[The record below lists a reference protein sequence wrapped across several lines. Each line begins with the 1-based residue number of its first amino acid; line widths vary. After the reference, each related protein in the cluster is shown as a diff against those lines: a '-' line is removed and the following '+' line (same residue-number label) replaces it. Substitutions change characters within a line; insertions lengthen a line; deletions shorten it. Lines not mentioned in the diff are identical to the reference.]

1 MAEEVSMDELGLNK
15 LFAGVLVAGLMLMT
29 GVKLAE
35 VLVPHTELE
44 QNAYVIEVPEG
55 DAVAAAAPVDKGP
68 EPIMALL
75 ASVDAAAGEKLAKK
89 CTACHVFDQGG
100 ANKVGP
106 ALWNI
111 VNADKG
117 AVDGFGYSAALA
129 DFGGQWDYASLNAFL
144 AKPKAYISGTK
155 MNFAGLKKPADRAN
169 MIAYLRQQADSQA
182 ALPTAE
188 EIAAEAGS

>member
-1 MAEEVSMDELGLNK
+1 MDELGLNK
-15 LFAGVLVAGLMLMT
+15 LFAGLLVAGLLLMT

-35 VLVPHTELE
+35 ILVPHSELE

-55 DAVAAAAPVDKGP
+55 GAVADAAPADSGP

-75 ASVDAAAGEKLAKK
+75 ASADVAAGEKLAKK
-89 CTACHVFDQGG
+89 CTACHVFDKGG

-106 ALWNI
+106 ALWNV

-117 AVDGFGYSAALA
+117 VAEGFGYSSALA
-129 DFGGQWDYASLNAFL
+129 EFGGQWDYASLNAFL

-155 MNFAGLKKPADRAN
+155 MNFAGLKKPQDRAN
-169 MIAYLRQQADSQA
+169 MIAYLRQQADSLA
-182 ALPTAE
+182 ALPTDE
-188 EIAAEAGS
+188 QIAAESGS

>member
-1 MAEEVSMDELGLNK
+1 MDELGLNK

-35 VLVPHTELE
+35 VLVPHSELE

-55 DAVAAAAPVDKGP
+55 DAVAAAAPADKGP

-75 ASVDAAAGEKLAKK
+75 ASADAAAGMKLAKK

-117 AVDGFGYSAALA
+117 AVDGFGYSAALTE
-129 DFGGQWDYASLNAFL
+129 FGGKWDYASLNAFL

-155 MNFAGLKKPADRAN
+155 MNFAGLKRPQDRAN
-169 MIAYLRQQADSQA
+169 MIAYLRQQADSLA
-182 ALPTAE
+182 ALPTVE
-188 EIAAEAGS
+188 EIAAESGS

>member
-1 MAEEVSMDELGLNK
+1 MDELGLNK
-15 LFAGVLVAGLMLMT
+15 LFAGILMAGLLLMA

-35 VLVPHTELE
+35 VLVPHSDLE

-55 DAVAAAAPVDKGP
+55 GSAVAAAPADAGP
-68 EPIMALL
+68 EPILALL
-75 ASVDAAAGEKLAKK
+75 AGADAVAGEKLAKK
-89 CTACHVFDQGG
+89 CTACHVFDAGG
-100 ANKVGP
+100 GNKVGP

-111 VNADKG
+111 VNAKKG
-117 AVDGFGYSAALA
+117 AVDGFAYSAALSE
-129 DFGGQWDYASLNAFL
+129 FGGEWDYVALNAFL
-144 AKPKAYISGTK
+144 AKPKAYIAGTK

-182 ALPTAE
+182 ALPTDA